1 MEAPVGLGLLDL
13 VTLEQDVEPYIMD
26 WPVLATEEDGEPE
39 VAALVVA
46 KRDGGFLAAVP
57 VGFIPEEV
65 LAAGNAES
73 PIGLVGPSTVL
84 QIPGVIIED
93 GRLAPT
99 GTLLTVV
106 VVDLGEDAVAQ
117 MRRPEALEVY
127 PYSFDAD
134 QPFAIPSPQ
143 ELLAAARAWVAA
155 DAESSVQLYFSAEG
169 EAEDLAD
176 GTPEGD
182 QDGRPSTPRPK
193 RGARPPPGREKPSG
207 GGKRHTVAS
216 LAASVEEL
224 LKMNAGLAQTVQTIA
239 GRQQELERRSV
250 QQLPQ
255 NQTPHTVL
263 RQPLSTSA
271 AVPHAPLGALMKQLG
286 TPPLTQATTA
296 SGLLSSP
303 QFQPADLLELE
314 DEKKPKDQG
323 TSSDPLAQAV
333 LAQSQAL
340 TALVSQIAQ
349 QGGDPMLELN
359 SVGATAGTRGAQ
371 GRARLQQELAAQ
383 KGSFFQSV
391 LASMARRMQPT
402 ASAEGSPQELL
413 DRGVCG
419 TRYLERFG
427 GFAKVRELGCLQQQ
441 VMSIMDC
448 LQASNL
454 QAARDQTALLAVTL
468 DQAALDQG
476 RFELANLLCLQEE
489 PPLTIFTS
497 RQTNVLNRPR
507 AFSPLADQRWV
518 TVALAYIK
526 ELDVITS
533 KRLELTNQSRPG
545 TFSAASTGSDS
556 TPAPSAKAKQ
566 QPKKKGKGGGRGSNN
581 SASAEAEET

>member
-57 VGFIPEEV
+57 VGFVPEEV

-127 PYSFDAD
+127 PYSFDVD

-271 AVPHAPLGALMKQLG
+271 AVPHAPLGALMKQLV
-286 TPPLTQATTA
+286 TPPRTQAPTA

-489 PPLTIFTS
+489 PPSTIFTS

>member
-1 MEAPVGLGLLDL
+1 MEAPGGIGFLDL
-13 VTLEQDVEPYIMD
+13 VTLEQDVVPYVMD
-26 WPVLATEEDGEPE
+26 WPVIGTEEDGEPE
-39 VAALVVA
+39 VASLVVA
-46 KRDGGFLAAVP
+46 KREGGFLAAVP

-73 PIGLVGPSTVL
+73 PLGLVGPSTVL
-84 QIPGVIIED
+84 QVPGVIIED
-93 GRLAPT
+93 GRMAPT
-99 GTLLTVV
+99 GTLLSVV
-106 VVDLGEDAVAQ
+106 VVDLGEEAVAQ
-117 MRRPEALEVY
+117 MRLTDAAEHY
-127 PYSFDAD
+127 PFTFDAD

-143 ELLAAARAWVAA
+143 DLLAAARAWVAA
-155 DAESSVQLYFSAEG
+155 DAESSVQFYFSAEG
-169 EAEDLAD
+169 EVEDVAD
-176 GTPEGD
+176 GTP
-182 QDGRPSTPRPK
+182 DGGPGGETETPRPK
-193 RGARPPPGREKPSG
+193 RGARPPHGREKPSG

-250 QQLPQ
+250 QPLPQ
-255 NQTPHTVL
+255 NQTPHAAL
-263 RQPLSTSA
+263 RQPLSASVT
-271 AVPHAPLGALMKQLG
+271 VPQAPLGALMKQLG
-286 TPPLTQATTA
+286 TPPRTQAPTA

-303 QFQPADLLELE
+303 QFQPTDLLELE
-314 DEKKPKDQG
+314 DEKRPRDQG

-349 QGGDPMLELN
+349 QGGDPMLELS
-359 SVGATAGTRGAQ
+359 SVGTTAGTRGAQ

-391 LASMARRMQPT
+391 LTSMARRMQPT
-402 ASAEGSPQELL
+402 ASAEGTPQELL

-489 PPLTIFTS
+489 PPATIFTS

-526 ELDVITS
+526 ELDVITT
-533 KRLELTNQSRPG
+533 KRLELTSQSRPG
-545 TFSAASTGSDS
+545 TFTSASSGGDS
-556 TPAPSAKAKQ
+556 TPAPNAKAKA
-566 QPKKKGKGGGRGSNN
+566 QPKKKGKGGGRGSNHQ
-581 SASAEAEET
+581 ASAETEEA